1 MNVSR
6 RSVFHAVAGVGGLTA
21 LRAQVAGP
29 GTPPLTF
36 AQEPAT
42 RSTVAI
48 VKGEVRRKMV
58 ADALNAID
66 HQIRPVIQRKK
77 YAIIKVNNV
86 STANQLAATHADT
99 IWGILDYL
107 QPKYKIG
114 RA

>member
-6 RSVFHAVAGVGGLTA
+6 RSFFHAVAGVGGLTA

-29 GTPPLTF
+29 STPPLAFT
-36 AQEPAT
+36 QEAAA

-48 VKGEVRRKMV
+48 VKGDVRRKIV

-77 YAIIKVNNV
+77 YVIVKVNNV
-86 STANQLAATHADT
+86 SPTNQLAASHADT
-99 IWGILDYL
+99 
-107 QPKYKIG
+107 
-114 RA
+114 